1 MQIGFLKQ
9 PHRIEM
15 KKRHSHNAIA
25 NAIGELELR
34 VMEIVWQKPDVDAR
48 EITAGLPQVRS
59 TKLSTVQSTL
69 ERLTRKKLLNR
80 EKQGHAYRYRPA
92 VSRSELLGSMLRDV
106 IRLLHN
112 GNSDTILSSFVNVAA
127 KLDEQALDELEV
139 LIRKK
144 RQSEEET
151 ND

>member
-1 MQIGFLKQ
+1 
-9 PHRIEM
+9 M

-92 VSRSELLGSMLRDV
+92 VSRSELLGAMLGDV